1 MKVANIAELKNHL
14 GDYLRLVENGENA
27 PQTATSADRHR
38 RLGQLDLLALHKD
51 PLTRAI
57 H

>member
-1 MKVANIAELKNHL
+1 MKVANIAELKIHL

-38 RLGQLDLLALHKD
+38 RLGQLDLLAL
-51 PLTRAI
+51 LEYR
-57 H
+57 